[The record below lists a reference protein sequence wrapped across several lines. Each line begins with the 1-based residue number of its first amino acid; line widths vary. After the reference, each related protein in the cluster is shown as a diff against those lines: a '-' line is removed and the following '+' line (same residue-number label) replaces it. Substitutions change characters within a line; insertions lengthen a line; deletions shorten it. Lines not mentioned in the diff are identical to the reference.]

1 MATPP
6 DFTNGTPLDA
16 SSLNKVGMWL
26 VKTVT
31 VGTGVSTVPVT
42 DCFSADY
49 DNYLITVTGG
59 TASSDNNL
67 NFQFSG
73 ITGSVYATAG
83 YFMTYGVATV
93 NAFAPSATT
102 SWLAG
107 QAAVNNTSIVCTVTN
122 PFLAKHKGLITNSSS
137 TNNYSFTGQ
146 ATTTASTTGFSL
158 FTSAGATIS
167 GQVIR
172 VYAYRN

>member
-1 MATPP
+1 MPVP
-6 DFTNGTPLDA
+6 DFSPGEVLTAAAMD
-16 SSLNKVGMWL
+16 SIGMWL

-31 VGTGVSTVPVT
+31 VGAGASTVPVT

-59 TASSDNNL
+59 TASLDNNL

-93 NAFAPSATT
+93 NAFAPAATT
-102 SWLAG
+102 TWLVG

-122 PFLAKHKGLITNSSS
+122 PFLAKHKGLVTNSSS

-146 ATTTASTTGFSL
+146 ATSTASTTGFSL
-158 FTSAGATIS
+158 VTSAGATIS

-172 VYAYRN
+172 VYGYRN